1 MPFLNVFPALVLRNQ
16 VWPFQMGVL
25 HIQAFWWSP
34 LNVVWKLVLGYVEA
48 ELMSSESSPAS
59 STQPSL
65 TGAFIYLRTAKFQ
78 QTHTSAPRTA
88 VTTRM
93 SSNATLVREL
103 IKCFLLFVIMCMQSL
118 EQVYAYFLSSFWGEK
133 KKTKVNIIGSQ
144 EGPLL
149 SKLICSDAIFS
160 FICNR
165 HLPTPLAGN

>member
-1 MPFLNVFPALVLRNQ
+1 MTFPNGGFTHSSILMKSFKCCLKTSFGVCRSRADVFRKFTSKLYPA
-16 VWPFQMGVL
+16 FTY
-25 HIQAFWWSP
+25 S
-34 LNVVWKLVLGYVEA
+34 
-48 ELMSSESSPAS
+48 
-59 STQPSL
+59 
-65 TGAFIYLRTAKFQ
+65 GAFIYLRTAKFQ

-144 EGPLL
+144 EGLLL